1 MEWLGTLP
9 FASQNDYAKA
19 VGNVL
24 TVWNVKSPTE
34 AASWLQGTAL
44 NPSLKAD
51 VLKAAGP

>member
-9 FASQNDYAKA
+9 FANQNDYAKA